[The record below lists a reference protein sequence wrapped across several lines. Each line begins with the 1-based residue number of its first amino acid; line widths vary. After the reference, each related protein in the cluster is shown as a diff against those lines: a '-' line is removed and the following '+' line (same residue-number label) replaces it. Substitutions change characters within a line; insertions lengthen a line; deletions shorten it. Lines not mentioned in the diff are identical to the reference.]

1 MVQIHPQKR
10 ILGFGAKIGPCI
22 VFVLVFAAIFAD
34 TLALYDYAEQT
45 RNEPSAPRS
54 TIRMID
60 RNGDFH
66 LRPFIYRTEVVD
78 PLSGRY
84 REITDKIYPIRIFVK
99 GHRYRLFGLFETNLH
114 LIGIGSAE
122 QDAPRL
128 RLLGTDAL
136 GRDIFSRMLQA
147 IRFSLG
153 VCVLGCF
160 IACVFGILI
169 GIISGYAGRL
179 VDTVLMGITDG
190 MLSLPTLIIILAA
203 RAAFPLE
210 LPPLSAALL
219 LVFIFALVG
228 WAEMARLTR
237 GLVRATREKEFVVA
251 AKATGV
257 SGTRILIR
265 HILPNISSPLIIQAA
280 LILPSFLIAETA
292 LSFLGVGLQE
302 PEPSLGNM
310 LSSATDITLLRS
322 RPIELLAPAISIFL
336 FILGVRLVANAN
348 KRSD

>member
-1 MVQIHPQKR
+1 VLQIHPKKR
-10 ILGFGAKIGPCI
+10 RLGFGAKIGFGM
-22 VFVLVFAAIFAD
+22 VFVFVFAAIFAD
-34 TLALYDYAEQT
+34 TLAPYDYAEQT

-54 TIRMID
+54 SIRMVD
-60 RNGDFH
+60 KSGAFH
-66 LRPFIYRTEVVD
+66 LRPFIYRTEVED

-84 REITDKIYPIRIFVK
+84 REITDQVYPIGFLVK
-99 GHRYRLFGLFETNLH
+99 GYRYRLLGLFDTNLH
-114 LIGIGSAE
+114 LLGTSSSE
-122 QDAPRL
+122 SDTPRL

-147 IRFSLG
+147 IRFSLS
-153 VCVLGCF
+153 VCVLGGLAACF
-160 IACVFGILI
+160 LGILI
-169 GIISGYAGRL
+169 GIISGYSGKL
-179 VDTVLMGITDG
+179 IDTCLMGITDG

-219 LVFIFALVG
+219 LVSIFALVG
-228 WAEMARLTR
+228 WAGMARLTR
-237 GLVRATREKEFVVA
+237 GLVLATRDKEFVIA

-257 SGTRILIR
+257 SGIRILQR
-265 HILPNISSPLIIQAA
+265 HILPNISRPLIIQAA
-280 LILPSFLIAETA
+280 LLLPAFLIAETA

-322 RPIELLAPAISIFL
+322 RPLELLSPAIAIFL
-336 FILGVRLVANAN
+336 FILGVRLVANEN
-348 KRSD
+348 DRSV